1 MMAEDNGVPL
11 AERMKSYEMAPTLP
25 ERAYVII
32 RVDGRAFH
40 TFLRDAEQ
48 PFDFEFMRSMDSAAR
63 ALCREVAGAQF
74 AYVQSDEISVLAT
87 NVHRARAELWFGGVI
102 PKIVSVSASVATEA
116 FNNNLT
122 RLGQPRI
129 AHFDARVITLPD
141 RAEVANYFLWRQQDW
156 RRNAVSMAA
165 RAHFPHSALVGRNTV
180 EVKKMLTEV
189 GEDFDA
195 AWPEHVRLGRIC
207 VRQLVERELDI
218 VHQRTGKTVTAH
230 ALRSHWSVE
239 AAPVFSASADGWV
252 ASMIP
257 PSFYGGDL

>member
-11 AERMKSYEMAPTLP
+11 GERMRSYEVAPTLP

-40 TFLRDAEQ
+40 TFLRGAEQ

-63 ALCREVAGAQF
+63 ALCQEVAGAQF

-102 PKIVSVSASVATEA
+102 PKIVSVSASVVSEA
-116 FNNNLT
+116 FNGVHPSWKE
-122 RLGQPRI
+122 RG
-129 AHFDARVITLPD
+129 AHFDARVIALPD

-165 RAHFPHSALVGRNTV
+165 RAHFPHAALVGRNTV

-189 GEDFDA
+189 GENFDA